1 MNKYSKKVAK
11 SAREWNKAGAAKV
24 YFNNIEELY
33 GLKFI
38 SSESGKITDV
48 TVDGESVGLPKG
60 LILRR
65 KLAFGRVWFDF
76 KTEKFEFDGI
86 DPVIANCIIDEI
98 QNKINKGAYHEA

>member
-1 MNKYSKKVAK
+1 MSIDSKKVAK
-11 SAREWNKAGAAKV
+11 LARECNKAGATKV
-24 YFNNIEELY
+24 CFTNLEELY

-48 TVDGESVGLPKG
+48 TVDGESIGLPKG
-60 LILRR
+60 LILRS

-76 KTEKFEFDGI
+76 ETEQFEFDVL

-98 QNKINKGAYHEA
+98 RNRIEKGDYRG